1 MRVAEAV
8 LDHPRDYHDM
18 LRELISLRDK
28 LIFLL
33 AEQDAP
39 PEEYARPFWEAYNH
53 LVAGTDAL
61 KHATGYEEPPG
72 DTGWIA
78 DIPDET

>member
-1 MRVAEAV
+1 M
-8 LDHPRDYHDM
+8 LDHPQDYHDM

-28 LIFLL
+28 LISLL

-39 PEEYARPFWEAYNH
+39 PGEYAKPFWEAYNL
-53 LVAGTDAL
+53 LVAGTEAL
-61 KHATGYEEPPG
+61 KRASGYEEPPG

-78 DIPDET
+78 DVPDES